1 MSRNHKL
8 SSGLAA
14 DLNEAKKQLEE
25 FQDQAKTVADALT
38 AIGSAAGGQI
48 KAMSTSLVKTLND
61 ASTAA
66 AKSSADIAAQ
76 ELQKATRQIETVLAP
91 LDRSIDRSFMGM
103 IQGTRTLQ
111 QSLAALG
118 QSFVSE
124 EIALNERRLSNW
136 AATEAAK
143 TLASLEGN
151 TPRQASDAATA
162 AAGKAAQGSAA
173 SASIFTSAK
182 QAAAGAYAAV
192 APIPVLGPALAP
204 IAAATAVGAVLAFD
218 VASAAGG
225 WDRVPADGMMT
236 ELHKDEM
243 VLPAGLASSLRASL
257 GQSGGGAVTLNYA
270 PSLGGGQAAMSRA
283 DAETFFRSHGDL
295 MLRHLRNAWRNGRFQ
310 Q

>member
-1 MSRNHKL
+1 MSRNRKL

-14 DLNEAKKQLEE
+14 DLNEARKQLEE

-48 KAMSTSLVKTLND
+48 KSMTTSLVKTLDD
-61 ASTAA
+61 ASSSAT
-66 AKSSADIAAQ
+66 KSSADIASQ
-76 ELQKATRQIETVLAP
+76 ELQKATRQIETVLTP
-91 LDRSIDRSFMGM
+91 LIRSIDRTFMGM
-103 IQGTRTLQ
+103 IQGTQSLQ
-111 QSLAALG
+111 RGLAALG

-151 TPRQASDAATA
+151 TTRQASEAATA
-162 AAGKAAQGSAA
+162 AAGKAAQKDAA

-192 APIPVLGPALAP
+192 APIPIIGPALAP
-204 IAAATAVGAVLAFD
+204 VAAATAFGAVLAFD

-243 VLPAGLASSLRASL
+243 VLPAGLASSLRDSL
-257 GQSGGGAVTLNYA
+257 ARGGGGSVTLHYA
-270 PSLGGGQAAMSRA
+270 PSLGGGQTAMSRG
-283 DAETFFRSHGDL
+283 DAEAFFRAHGDL